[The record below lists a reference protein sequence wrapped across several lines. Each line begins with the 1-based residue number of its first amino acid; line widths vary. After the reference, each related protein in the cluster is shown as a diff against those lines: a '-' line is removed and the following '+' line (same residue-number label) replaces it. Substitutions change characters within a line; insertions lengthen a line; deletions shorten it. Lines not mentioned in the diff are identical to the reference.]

1 MSYEPGSRIGVYEV
15 LGPLG
20 AGGMGEVYRARDTR
34 LGRIV
39 AVKFLARDFTA
50 DRAAR
55 ERIAREAQLTS
66 SLNHPNIVT
75 VYDVGDNHGHPY
87 IVMELVDGESL
98 WQRLGARRLK
108 TREVLEIACQVA
120 DGLAA
125 AHAAGVVHRDL
136 KPQNIMFTADG
147 RAKIVDFGLGKLTPG
162 SAGPDEATAAKDV
175 LTAEHV
181 VLGSAGY
188 MAPEQVVGPSV
199 DGRADQFAL
208 GAVIYEMLSGK
219 RAFQKPTS
227 VQTLAAI
234 IDDDPEPLSALNPGV
249 PTPVVT
255 LVERCLSKNRE
266 RRYASTHDLAR
277 DLHDLRDSVSAT
289 RSSVQLTPP
298 VRNRWLRW
306 VVVAAVLAVVGTVTV
321 IVRLS
326 TGEQNATVA
335 PPASP
340 MRLIAIVPFANV
352 TKDPVDQVFGDGL
365 VETLASSLTQL
376 ERFQRTLRVVPS
388 SETRREGVAS
398 AKEAHNAFGATL
410 AVTGAIQRTGSAVRL
425 TLNLVD
431 AQQLHQLASRTLVL
445 TTGPDQITPD
455 TVVETLASLLDLQLN
470 SEARRAITAGGTTAL
485 GAYEQY
491 VQGRGFLQRF
501 DRPENIDLA
510 IARFT
515 RAIALDDGYALA
527 HAGLGEAYWRKY
539 EADKNAS
546 WIERAVD
553 SCGQALKIDDQL
565 APVHVTLALIARGRG
580 RYEEAIAVAGR
591 ALELDP
597 TSSDAFRELGRAYE
611 AVKRPA
617 EAEAVYQ
624 RAIAARPDDW
634 LAYNAL
640 GSFYYARGR
649 YAEAETAYRR
659 VVDLAP
665 DNTRAHS
672 NLGATLFALHRPEEA
687 AAAWERSVAIR
698 PTNAAVSN
706 LGTYYF
712 ERGRYTEA
720 ARAFEQ
726 AVKLM
731 PSDHRVWR
739 NLAAALYW
747 APGERDK
754 AAAAY
759 SKTIELAEKAREVNP
774 RQADLLA
781 QLADAY
787 SMVRREREARDAIAA
802 LERLR
807 PDEASV
813 LFTIAV
819 AWEQLGDRDEALAW
833 LEKAIAAGYTRERIE
848 RSPSLSEL
856 RKDRRFGALMTR

>member
-1 MSYEPGSRIGVYEV
+1 MSYEPASRIGVYEV

-55 ERIAREAQLTS
+55 ERMVREAQLTS

-147 RAKIVDFGLGKLTPG
+147 RAKIVDFGLGKQTPG

-175 LTAEHV
+175 LTADHV

-188 MAPEQVVGPSV
+188 MAPEQVVGQSV

-219 RAFQKPTS
+219 RAFQRPTS
-227 VQTLAAI
+227 VQTMAAI
-234 IDDDPEPLSALNPGV
+234 IDDDPEPLIALNPGV
-249 PTPVVT
+249 PSPVVT
-255 LVERCLSKNRE
+255 LVERCLSKSRE

-289 RSSVQLTPP
+289 RSSAQLTPP
-298 VRNRWLRW
+298 VRIRSLRW
-306 VVVAAVLAVVGTVTV
+306 VVVAAVLAVIATVTV
-321 IVRLS
+321 IVQLS
-326 TGEQNATVA
+326 TREWNATVT
-335 PPASP
+335 PPAPSV
-340 MRLIAIVPFANV
+340 RLIAIVPFANV

-388 SETRREGVAS
+388 SETRREGVTS
-398 AKEAHNAFGATL
+398 AKEAHSAFGATL

-431 AQQLHQLASRTLVL
+431 AQQLHQLSSRTLVL

-510 IARFT
+510 IERFT
-515 RAIALDDGYALA
+515 RAIALDDRYALA

-553 SCGQALKIDDQL
+553 SCGVALKIDDQL

-597 TSSDAFRELGRAYE
+597 ISSDAFRELGRAYE

-617 EAEAVYQ
+617 DAEAVYQ

-634 LAYNAL
+634 LAYNVL

-659 VVDLAP
+659 VVALAP

-687 AAAWERSVAIR
+687 AAAWVRSVAIR

-726 AVKLM
+726 AVTLM
-731 PSDHRVWR
+731 PNDHRIWR

-787 SMVRREREARDAIAA
+787 SMVRREREARDTIAA

-813 LFTIAV
+813 LFTVAV
-819 AWEQLGDRDEALAW
+819 VWEQLGDRDEALAW

-856 RKDRRFGALMTR
+856 RKDRRFRVLMPR